1 MVLADALSRR
11 PDLCPVEDHDN
22 ENVVLLPEDLFV
34 ALIDVEL
41 RDAVPDLKCYF
52 TKARYTFHK
61 TWNYDEKFYDDT
73 TTP

>member
-22 ENVVLLPEDLFV
+22 KNVVLLPEDLFV

-41 RDAVPDLKCYF
+41 RDAVAKLQQGDSIALE
-52 TKARYTFHK
+52 ARY
-61 TWNYDEKFYDDT
+61 
-73 TTP
+73 